1 MTTSVR
7 ELVADY
13 IQSVGDGRLDHVAE
27 LLHPDLDFGG
37 ATAVELHEAGPYVA
51 ALERLSPII
60 ERNDIRDIVVDGDR
74 AVVVYD
80 FVTNTEVGPVLTAE
94 SLVIEDGKIRSIT
107 LLFDWRRWPEVLA
120 ELGRRS
126 AQPVAAADA

>member
-1 MTTSVR
+1 MTTAVR
-7 ELVADY
+7 NLVADY
-13 IQSVGDGRLDHVAE
+13 IHSVGDGRLDHVAD
-27 LLHPDLDFGG
+27 LLHPELDFGG
-37 ATAVELHEAGPYVA
+37 TTAVELHGAGAYVA
-51 ALERLSPII
+51 ALHRLSPII

-80 FVTNTEVGPVLTAE
+80 FVTDTEVGPVLTAE
-94 SLVIEDGKIRSIT
+94 SLVIDDGRIRSIT

-120 ELGRRS
+120 ELTRRS